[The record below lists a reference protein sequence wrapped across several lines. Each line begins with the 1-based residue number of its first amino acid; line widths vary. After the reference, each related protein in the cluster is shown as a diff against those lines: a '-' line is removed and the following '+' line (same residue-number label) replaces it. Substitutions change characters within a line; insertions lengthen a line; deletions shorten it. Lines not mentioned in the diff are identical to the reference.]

1 MAFAMC
7 TWIVLGSVLH
17 PIKDELPS
25 FNNTDFC
32 ISRVGNSSLDADFYV
47 TVYVTEF
54 RNEYTRQLDML
65 RNNSAFKNV
74 EEKGELL

>member
-1 MAFAMC
+1 MAFDVC

-32 ISRVGNSSLDADFYV
+32 ISRVGNSSLDAEF
-47 TVYVTEF
+47 YVTEF

-65 RNNSAFKNV
+65 GNNSAFKNV